1 MTLGRCCTTAAVT
14 PNSSVSSRS
23 GSFNVLKP
31 ERQRGFEHLDD
42 PSLPSGVALHSLRDI
57 ALANRWFGGTRAI
70 LAELRPVFD
79 EFKRTSLRSCSLLD
93 VGTGLGDTPVA
104 VVHAGKANGIS
115 VTPVGLEL
123 TPAFSHI
130 AHQRVSA
137 VITGDARMLPL
148 ADKSVDIVTCSL
160 VLHHLDEADSL
171 VMLRECD
178 RVARHRVIIAE
189 LERSWLAIVLL
200 WIVSFPL
207 RFHPI
212 SRHDG
217 VVSIRRGFLVGEL
230 QSLIERATHAD
241 VRCRPRLGWRVT
253 ASWKPGT
260 KA

>member
-1 MTLGRCCTTAAVT
+1 MFT
-14 PNSSVSSRS
+14 
-23 GSFNVLKP
+23 P

-42 PSLPSGVALHSLRDI
+42 PSLPPSVALHSLRDI
-57 ALANRWFGGTRAI
+57 ALANRWFGGTRSI
-70 LAELRPVFD
+70 LAELKPAFEDFVASSV
-79 EFKRTSLRSCSLLD
+79 KSCSLLD

-104 VVHAGKANGIS
+104 VVREGKRYGIS
-115 VTPVGLEL
+115 VRPFGLEL

-130 AHQRVSA
+130 AHRRVSS
-137 VITGDARMLPL
+137 VITGDARRLPL

-160 VLHHLDEADSL
+160 VLHHLDEADAL

-178 RVARHRVIIAE
+178 RVARQRVIIAE
-189 LERSWLAIVLL
+189 LERSWLAILLL

-217 VVSIRRGFLVGEL
+217 AVSIRRGFLAGEL
-230 QSLIERATHAD
+230 KRLIERATHAE
-241 VRCRPRLGWRVT
+241 VHCHPRLGWRVT

>member
-1 MTLGRCCTTAAVT
+1 M
-14 PNSSVSSRS
+14 
-23 GSFNVLKP
+23 FKP
-31 ERQRGFEHLDD
+31 KRQRGFEHLDD
-42 PSLPSGVALHSLRDI
+42 PSLPASDALHSLRDI

-70 LAELRPVFD
+70 LAELRPVF
-79 EFKRTSLRSCSLLD
+79 EELKANSVRSCSLLD

-104 VVHAGKANGIS
+104 VVHQGKAHGIS
-115 VTPVGLEL
+115 VSPYGLEL
-123 TPAFSHI
+123 TPSFSHI
-130 AHQRVSA
+130 AHRRVHS
-137 VITGDARMLPL
+137 VITGDARQLPL

-160 VLHHLDEADSL
+160 VLHHLDESDAL

-189 LERSWLAIVLL
+189 LERSWLAILLL

-217 VVSIRRGFLVGEL
+217 VVSIRRGFLAGEL
-230 QSLIERATHAD
+230 KRLIERATHAQ
-241 VRCRPRLGWRVT
+241 VHCRPRLGWRVT